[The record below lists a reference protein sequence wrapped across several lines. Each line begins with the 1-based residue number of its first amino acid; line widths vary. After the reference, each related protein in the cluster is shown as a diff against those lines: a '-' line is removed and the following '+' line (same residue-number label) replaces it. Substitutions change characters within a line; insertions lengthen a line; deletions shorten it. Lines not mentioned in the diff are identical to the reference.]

1 AVFPI
6 VNWPEV
12 AILGVGAGEWTPT
25 YVDGDIDKAPEPRL
39 MMPLTLAF
47 DHRIINGADGARY
60 LDTLTELCENPF
72 LVMVS

>member
-1 AVFPI
+1 
-6 VNWPEV
+6 
-12 AILGVGAGEWTPT
+12 
-25 YVDGDIDKAPEPRL
+25 